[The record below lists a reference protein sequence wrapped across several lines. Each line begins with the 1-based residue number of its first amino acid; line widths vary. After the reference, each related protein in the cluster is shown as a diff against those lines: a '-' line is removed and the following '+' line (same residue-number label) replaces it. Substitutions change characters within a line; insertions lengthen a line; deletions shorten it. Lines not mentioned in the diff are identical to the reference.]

1 MTDSAA
7 TTAPTFAEKT
17 TCLRQLL
24 SGLDCPAPEP
34 FDSPA
39 SGYRMR
45 AEFRIWHEDGSAHY
59 AMHRRGEKRPY
70 TLTEF
75 PIGYPLLR
83 DLMSPLLAAINSEPL
98 LSRKLFGVEFLTGL
112 SGDALITLLYHR
124 PLENDWEAVAKPL
137 QQRLGAAI
145 IGRSRKQKVVLSRDF
160 IEETLVVD
168 ELSYY
173 QQQVENSFTQP
184 NAVINQKMLSWA
196 AAQCKDSAGDLLE
209 LYCGNG
215 NFTSVLASQF
225 KRILATEI
233 SKTSVRSAEHNFAR
247 NQIDNVT
254 VVRMSS
260 EEISQALA
268 GVRPFRRL
276 AAIDLPSYSFSTLL
290 VDPPRAGLDAGT
302 LALAARFER
311 ILYIS
316 CNPETL
322 ARDLRQ
328 LDSSH
333 RIEALAAF
341 DQFPGTAHLESGAL
355 LIRR

>member
-1 MTDSAA
+1 MTDTAA
-7 TTAPTFAEKT
+7 TTAPSFAEKIG
-17 TCLRQLL
+17 LLEQRL
-24 SGLDCPAPEP
+24 SGLDHPSPES
-34 FDSPA
+34 FDSPT

-45 AEFRIWHEDGSAHY
+45 AEFRIWHEQGQAYY
-59 AMHRRGEKRPY
+59 AMHRADEKRPY
-70 TLTEF
+70 TLSEF
-75 PIGYPLLR
+75 PIGYARLRKLMAPLL
-83 DLMSPLLAAINSEPL
+83 DAINSEPL

-124 PLENDWEAVAKPL
+124 PLEGDWEAVAKPL
-137 QQRLGAAI
+137 QERLGVAI
-145 IGRSRKQKVVLSRDF
+145 IGRSRKQKVVLSRDY
-160 IEETLVVD
+160 IEERLVVG
-168 ELSYY
+168 ERSYY

-184 NAVINQKMLSWA
+184 NAIINQKMLGWA
-196 AAQCKDSAGDLLE
+196 AAQCQESVGDLLE

-215 NFTSVLASQF
+215 NFTTVLAGHF
-225 KRILATEI
+225 NRVLATEI
-233 SKTSVRSAEHNFAR
+233 SKTSVRSAEHNFDS
-247 NQIDNVT
+247 NHVNNVA

-260 EEISQALA
+260 EEISHALA
-268 GVRPFRRL
+268 GERPFRRL

-302 LALAARFER
+302 LALAAGFER

-322 ARDLRQ
+322 ARDLHQ
-328 LDSSH
+328 LNVSH

-355 LIRR
+355 LTRR